1 LVKAN
6 AIVPQVPR
14 LLQQQLLSELKTGH
28 SAKGPSETSG
38 CPLVE
43 QGSLTHL
50 SSSASFKNIGSA
62 ANHQPPADNG
72 GVKNINR
79 A

>member
-1 LVKAN
+1 
-6 AIVPQVPR
+6 
-14 LLQQQLLSELKTGH
+14 
-28 SAKGPSETSG
+28 
-38 CPLVE
+38 VE
-43 QGSLTHL
+43 QGSRIHL